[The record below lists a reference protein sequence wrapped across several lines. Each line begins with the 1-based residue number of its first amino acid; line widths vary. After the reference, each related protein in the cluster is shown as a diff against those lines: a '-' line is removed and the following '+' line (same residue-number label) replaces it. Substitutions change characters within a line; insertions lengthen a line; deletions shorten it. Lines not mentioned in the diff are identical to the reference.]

1 MYDFTKLTE
10 DETRYICERM
20 HLPAVRYYFQKN
32 PKEFNKLRPGFT
44 VKKMTNESTVAFLVK
59 YANKPFIQA
68 LINNVVT
75 MWLSQIQ
82 ENCDLL
88 KKQGYSSGEA
98 LLKTIP
104 DCVFCDRIE
113 LYFKLTEREYT
124 DDYLKLLCDALSLI
138 KKPSDIVLEEKN
150 TELQNTEIERLT
162 SEIQTIS
169 KQLDEG
175 KEREEALKLEL
186 DGVNEQLHN
195 NQGLLSDTTN
205 KLRIAESTISDMQH
219 ELERYQSLERYT
231 ETIEVVQPFV
241 SNYQHISIGQIMHG
255 YNDQRWILRL
265 ADISENGLIIP
276 FIADETSPRYFAN
289 RDRLYWRNGPDAD
302 QTIGVW
308 NWNAIPRDTDPDKDY
323 VETDFCDNIHLIQIV
338 QLSNCESLD
347 DVVSLMK
354 SGISLQSACNKLLF
368 VYEKDSILKGLLCS
382 SADFEQINDK
392 VALKSTVYTL
402 SQYCVKLSDAIEIA
416 DIRIY
421 KYLSIGI
428 PQSIFKVRDPYE
440 AVKSLIISRFTNANL
455 REYGLSKKEVQHCR
469 NYLMAIP
476 TQTIIQELTL
486 AYNCSNETAQEYIDG
501 FISLA
506 DKYLSAADIDTT
518 IISRAIQGNAEL
530 LDLCKQQLTDE
541 WKIENEKQLAEAESK
556 LNEILRLVEAKQ
568 NEISHLSDDKN
579 RLSSEMEQ
587 LQFTLSQREQLASE
601 VEAKISLKIEKAKQ
615 NVVDFISNM
624 AFVSPFS
631 SAVASTGKQISNQLS
646 VFNSHINCVED
657 GEIDDVDTFEDE
669 LSENLTRIGYD
680 NEQSI
685 EISQAIS
692 FVIFEKA
699 PLVISENAKLIAQC
713 LAAVLNGGT
722 VSEVFIPIQGIS
734 IEELS
739 TAINENMS
747 KVSPMVCLIHGIFDS
762 YTINLFNALSNIM
775 QNWDNVIIL
784 LSLEGTPSKMI
795 MPGVWNHAIFIDGD
809 NGFEKKVFDS
819 LHTFTVDSSL
829 DLHGRTIDMKSKEY
843 KNVKKTIKLFTEI
856 LSNTQI
862 GMYSRYLSI
871 HNASLNDSNL
881 ILMQLIVTAHSIG
894 NTDRLKELFHENG
907 IESGEELLD

>member
-10 DETRYICERM
+10 EETRYICERM
-20 HLPAVRYYFQKN
+20 DFPQVRQYLQRY
-32 PKEFNKLRPGFT
+32 PKEFNKIRPGFI
-44 VKKMTNESTVAFLVK
+44 VKKMTDEATVAFLVK

-113 LYFKLTEREYT
+113 LYFKLTEQEYT
-124 DDYLKLLCDALSLI
+124 DDYLKLLNDALSLV
-138 KKPSDIVLEEKN
+138 KKTSNNVLNEQN
-150 TELQNTEIERLT
+150 TELKNAEIERLNY
-162 SEIQTIS
+162 EIQTIS
-169 KQLDEG
+169 KQLNEG
-175 KEREEALKLEL
+175 KEHEDALKLEL
-186 DGVNEQLHN
+186 DGVNEQLQKN
-195 NQGLLSDTTN
+195 KGLLNDTTN
-205 KLRIAESTISDMQH
+205 KLHIAESTISDIKH
-219 ELERYQSLERYT
+219 ELERYQALERYAGS
-231 ETIEVVQPFV
+231 EVSQPFFC
-241 SNYQHISIGQIMHG
+241 NYQYVSIGQIMYG

-265 ADISENGLIIP
+265 ADISENGLITP

-289 RDRLYWRNGPDAD
+289 RDHLYWRNGPDAD
-302 QTIGVW
+302 QSIGVW

-323 VETDFCDNIHLIQIV
+323 VETEFCDNIHLTQIV

-368 VYEKDSILKGLLCS
+368 VYRKDSILKGLLCS
-382 SADFEQINDK
+382 SADFEHINDK
-392 VALKSTVYTL
+392 IALKSTVYTL
-402 SQYCVKLSDAIEIA
+402 PQYCVKLSDAIEIA
-416 DIRIY
+416 DIKIY

-455 REYGLSKKEVQHCR
+455 REYGLSKKEGRRCR
-469 NYLMAIP
+469 SFLKAIP
-476 TQTIIQELTL
+476 TQTIIQELTR
-486 AYNCSNETAQEYIDG
+486 AYNCSKETAQEYIDG

-506 DKYLSAADIDTT
+506 DTYLSSVDIDTT
-518 IISRAIQGNAEL
+518 IISRAIQENADL
-530 LDLCKQQLTDE
+530 LELCKQQLTDE
-541 WKIENEKQLAEAESK
+541 WRAENGKKLTEAESK
-556 LNEILRLVEAKQ
+556 LNYVLSLVESKQ
-568 NEISHLSDDKN
+568 NEINQLADDKD
-579 RLSSEMEQ
+579 RLSAEMEQ
-587 LQFTLSQREQLASE
+587 LLSTLSQREQLASE
-601 VEAKISLKIEKAKQ
+601 VETKIALQIDKAKQ
-615 NVVDFISNM
+615 NVADFISNM
-624 AFVSPFS
+624 AFVSSISS
-631 SAVASTGKQISNQLS
+631 SAVSNEKQLSNQLS
-646 VFNSHINCVED
+646 VFNSHIDCVKA
-657 GEIDDVDTFEDE
+657 GIIDDIDTFEEE
-669 LSENLTRIGYD
+669 LSDNLTRIGYD

-692 FVIFEKA
+692 FGIFERA

-713 LAAVLNGGT
+713 LSAILNGGT

-843 KNVKKTIKLFTEI
+843 KDVKKTIKLFTEI

-862 GMYSRYLSI
+862 GIYSRYLSI

-881 ILMQLIVTAHSIG
+881 ILMQLIVTARSIG

-907 IESGEELLD
+907 IGSGEELLD